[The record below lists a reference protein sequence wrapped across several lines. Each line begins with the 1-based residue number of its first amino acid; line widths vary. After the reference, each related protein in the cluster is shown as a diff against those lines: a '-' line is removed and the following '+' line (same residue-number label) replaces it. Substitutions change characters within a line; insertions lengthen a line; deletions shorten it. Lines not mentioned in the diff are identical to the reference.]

1 MNNMGLFSAGAGLI
15 ALLGIS
21 GPLSPFAS
29 DGPRAPDSRLLAQAT
44 PEQPSPRPPAPPA
57 AQPAPA
63 PAASPVPASSG
74 VPEVDETALRYFA
87 RQGDTRR
94 LEAEIARL
102 RSLYP
107 DWTPPADPLAVED
120 AGDPELDRMWQLY
133 AQGQYPQVREAIA
146 QRQAREPA
154 WQVPADLLDRLA
166 LAEARQQIIN
176 ASDLKQF
183 ETVVRLGADNP
194 SLLTCSDVDV
204 LWRVAAAFAQ
214 TDRPARATDAYRYI
228 LTNCNDANE
237 RLATVQMALPLLP
250 RSDLDQLLAL
260 ERTGQNGVGEFQ
272 PVRVDIARQAVA
284 DGGAN
289 PDETVA
295 QPDLRLVEDAARASD
310 TAGDPLLLGWY
321 YVQRQAYDDAR
332 RWFSMAAER
341 EPTAEAAR
349 GLALSLIGLRQF
361 AQAETAMRPYS
372 SESTQSR
379 SVYLAAA
386 ANLLAI
392 EPPVSLPPEVLGRI
406 VQEVATGRD
415 AATAEQLGWYSYA
428 LNQFQTAGQWFT
440 TSLEWRPDGEL
451 AAFGLALT
459 RQRLGDAAGLR
470 AIQQQWAGRSERIAN
485 IGRDWRGATPQA
497 ATAAPVQVQAIPP
510 VPQQPVAPAQPPAQ
524 PTAMYPPAQPQ
535 QAQPVPQAMAYAE
548 PAPMAQPAPPI
559 QQPAPAA
566 QRAPAP
572 RVAASGGGSG
582 GGTTGCRGFV
592 PPQTLS
598 AQAALNRA
606 WCLMELNRPM
616 EAAPAFEVGLQT
628 TNPTTRQ
635 DAAYGL
641 ALAYLRQN
649 LVDKAAVA
657 ATMAPQPRARR
668 IELESS
674 ILSQR
679 ATSNFDAGRPVETI
693 MTLDQ
698 RARLVPEQLDL
709 MVLRGYSYMQLRR
722 YRDAE
727 RVFKAVAATGNR
739 EGIRGLAA
747 VREAMRP
754 TSR

>member
-1 MNNMGLFSAGAGLI
+1 MNHMSLFGAGAGLI

-21 GPLSPFAS
+21 GPLSPFAP
-29 DGPRAPDSRLLAQAT
+29 DVTRAPDSRLLAQAT
-44 PEQPSPRPPAPPA
+44 PAPATS
-57 AQPAPA
+57 APA
-63 PAASPVPASSG
+63 PAAARAPAPSG

-120 AGDPELDRMWQLY
+120 AGDPQLDRMWQLY

-146 QRQAREPA
+146 QRQTREPA

-166 LAEARQQIIN
+166 LAEARQQLIN

-183 ETVVRLGADNP
+183 ETVVRLGAENP

-214 TDRPARATDAYRYI
+214 TDRPGRATDAYRYI

-250 RSDLDQLLAL
+250 KSDLQKLLAL

-284 DGGAN
+284 DGGSN
-289 PDETVA
+289 PDETVPQA
-295 QPDLRLVEDAARASD
+295 ELRLVEEAAQASD
-310 TAGDPLLLGWY
+310 TANDPLLLGWY
-321 YVQRQAYDDAR
+321 YVQRQGYDEAR

-361 AQAETAMRPYS
+361 AEAEAAMRPYS
-372 SESTQSR
+372 GESTQSR

-392 EPPVSLPPEVLGRI
+392 EPPVSLPQEVLARI

-440 TSLEWRPDGEL
+440 TSLEWKPDGEL

-485 IGRDWRGATPQA
+485 IGRDWRGATPPAA
-497 ATAAPVQVQAIPP
+497 ATAPAQTLPP
-510 VPQQPVAPAQPPAQ
+510 APQQPIAQV
-524 PTAMYPPAQPQ
+524 QPQ
-535 QAQPVPQAMAYAE
+535 QALPQVAQPVPQAMAYAE
-548 PAPMAQPAPPI
+548 PAPRVQPAAPE
-559 QQPAPAA
+559 QQPAPAP
-566 QRAPAP
+566 QQAPAP
-572 RVAASGGGSG
+572 RAAASGG

-628 TNPTTRQ
+628 TNPATRQ

-668 IELESS
+668 IELEGS

-698 RARLVPEQLDL
+698 RARIVPEQLDL

>member
-1 MNNMGLFSAGAGLI
+1 MNNISLFGAGAGLI

-21 GPLSPFAS
+21 GPLSPFSS
-29 DGPRAPDSRLLAQAT
+29 DLTRAPDSRLLAQAT
-44 PEQPSPRPPAPPA
+44 PAPTASAASPAPA
-57 AQPAPA
+57 SGPA
-63 PAASPVPASSG
+63 PAASG

-120 AGDPELDRMWQLY
+120 AGDPQLDRMWQLY

-154 WQVPADLLDRLA
+154 WQVPTDLLDRLA

-237 RLATVQMALPLLP
+237 RLATVQMALPLLSK
-250 RSDLDQLLAL
+250 SDLQQLLSL
-260 ERTGQNGVGEFQ
+260 ERTGPNGVGEFQ

-284 DGGAN
+284 DGGSN
-289 PDETVA
+289 PDETVPQA
-295 QPDLRLVEDAARASD
+295 DLRLVEEAAQASD
-310 TAGDPLLLGWY
+310 TASDPMLLGWY

-361 AQAETAMRPYS
+361 AEAEAAMRPYS

-392 EPPVSLPPEVLGRI
+392 EPPVSLPQEVLGRI

-485 IGRDWRGATPQA
+485 IGRDWRGAAPQA
-497 ATAAPVQVQAIPP
+497 TTTPPAPVQSMQP
-510 VPQQPVAPAQPPAQ
+510 VPQQPIAQALPQ
-524 PTAMYPPAQPQ
+524 QAQPQ
-535 QAQPVPQAMAYAE
+535 QALPQVIQPQQQPQPLPQAMAYAE
-548 PAPMAQPAPPI
+548 PAPMMQPAAPE
-559 QQPAPAA
+559 QQPAPAR
-566 QRAPAP
+566 QQAPAP
-572 RVAASGGGSG
+572 RVAASGGGGS
-582 GGTTGCRGFV
+582 GTTGCRGFV
-592 PPQTLS
+592 PPQSLS

-668 IELESS
+668 IELEGS

-698 RARLVPEQLDL
+698 RARIVPEQLDL

-754 TSR
+754 TGR

>member
-21 GPLSPFAS
+21 GPLSPFS
-29 DGPRAPDSRLLAQAT
+29 QDGPRAPDSRLLAQAT
-44 PEQPSPRPPAPPA
+44 PEPSAT
-57 AQPAPA
+57 QPAA
-63 PAASPVPASSG
+63 PAAPPSAPTASSPAPGSSG

-102 RSLYP
+102 RALYP
-107 DWTPPADPLAVED
+107 DWTPPADPLAVGD
-120 AGDPELDRMWQLY
+120 AGDAQLDRMWQLY

-166 LAEARQQIIN
+166 LAEARQQMIN

-284 DGGAN
+284 DGGEN
-289 PDETVA
+289 SDETVA
-295 QPDLRLVEDAARASD
+295 PSDLRLVEEAARDAD
-310 TAGDPLLLGWY
+310 TAGDPMLLGWY

-332 RWFSMAAER
+332 RWFSMAQER
-341 EPTAEAAR
+341 EPTAEASR

-361 AQAETAMRPYS
+361 AEAEAAMRPYS

-392 EPPVSLPPEVLGRI
+392 EPPVSLPAEVLTRI

-428 LNQFQTAGQWFT
+428 LNQFPTAGQWFT

-497 ATAAPVQVQAIPP
+497 TNTAQPPAQAMQPMQ
-510 VPQQPVAPAQPPAQ
+510 QQPVTQPPPAAQPMTMVAPAQPQQPAMTQ
-524 PTAMYPPAQPQ
+524 PA
-535 QAQPVPQAMAYAE
+535 PQAMAYAE
-548 PAPMAQPAPPI
+548 PAPMVQPAPPM
-559 QQPAPAA
+559 QQQAPLR
-566 QRAPAP
+566 QEAPTP
-572 RVAASGGGSG
+572 RVAASGGG
-582 GGTTGCRGFV
+582 GGTTGCRGYV

-598 AQAALNRA
+598 AQAALNRG

-641 ALAYLRQN
+641 TLAYLRQN

-698 RARLVPEQLDL
+698 RARIVPEQLDL
-709 MVLRGYSYMQLRR
+709 MVLRGYSYMELRR

-754 TSR
+754 TGR